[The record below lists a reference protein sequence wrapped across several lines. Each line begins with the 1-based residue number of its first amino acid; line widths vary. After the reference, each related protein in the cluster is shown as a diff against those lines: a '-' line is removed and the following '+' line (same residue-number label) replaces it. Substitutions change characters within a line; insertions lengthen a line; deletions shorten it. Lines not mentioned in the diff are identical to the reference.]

1 MVECPNCGITV
12 PPDARLCPKCGFV
25 FRSHSRPVPRAIGRQ
40 VATVLVGAALVGA
53 GVAFLL
59 R

>member
-25 FRSHSRPVPRAIGRQ
+25 FSPRSRPVPRAIGSQ
-40 VATVLVGAALVGA
+40 VAVVLVVAALLGA
-53 GVAFLL
+53 GLAFLL